1 MRIISL
7 LARFL
12 IVALLAAG
20 PAAAQDEDEGFLT
33 RKLQELLSGAGRTVD
48 IVGFQGALSSQASF
62 ARMTIADDE
71 GIWLTLEDVVLEW
84 SRSALLAGR
93 LEVKRL
99 SAARVD
105 LPRLPESQGSEM
117 PKAEATPFSLPELP
131 VSVNIELFE
140 IQQINIGAPLFG
152 EEAQLA
158 LTASAR
164 LNDDGLFAD
173 LNASRTDGK
182 EGQFDIKATLNRSDN
197 ALDLL
202 LKLEEG
208 EDGIA
213 ARLLNIPDRPSV
225 RLEVAGNGPLDDFTA
240 DVLLA
245 TAGEERLA
253 GQVKL
258 NAEASAAG
266 GETPDRRVTAEI
278 DGDITALVL
287 PQYREFF
294 GPDVGLQLDALLR
307 GDGGVDVRRFALNA
321 ASAQLEGTVILGT
334 DKWPQLVDIKGTV
347 ARADGE
353 RVLLPVGGGDTYVD
367 RVVLD
372 IGFDAAAGDTYEAV
386 FDVNGLQTSGAIIEQ
401 TRLSSRGTVQTRP
414 GAPRALDGAVDFAMT
429 GLAMDSVATDEA
441 LGREISGSAELDYVE
456 GQPFRI
462 SDLTLAGTDYG
473 LAGDLEIG
481 VGEGLQTRIDAVLNT
496 DDLSRFSAL
505 AGRELAGRA
514 DVSVDG
520 TLTPLSGAFDL
531 AIAGTATDIVTGIAQ
546 ADAVLDG
553 QTELSLTARRDE
565 TGTFVRDLSL
575 ENPALDFQGEAVLA
589 NENSR
594 VTGEATLRD
603 IGLVLPQYSGPV
615 TVSGSA
621 LQDQRGWTV
630 DVQSDGP
637 YGARASA
644 QGLATGPDAAIAFEV
659 SVPELNRFQPQVN
672 GPLDASGLLRQT
684 PQGWSLRTTASGPYG
699 AEATIDGIITGP
711 DLAVDF
717 DLAVPNVQP
726 LVPSVSGPLNATGRV
741 YQTPQGIAVD
751 ATARGLYGARATV
764 DGIITGPDM
773 AVDFD
778 LAVPNVQPLV
788 PSVSGPLNATGRV
801 YQTPQGIVV
810 DATARGPYNSS
821 LNVQGTVTGDNPA
834 VDFDVSLPN
843 VNALVPKISG
853 PLNVTGSARQTARG
867 WLIDTR
873 ASVVSGTRAEIA
885 GLIADGG
892 MLDLTAQGSLPLGL
906 AGPFIAPRALQGSA
920 QFDLVVQGPPALNS
934 VSGTIRVD
942 DATLSAPNLR
952 FALEGVDATVRLA
965 SGRANL
971 EISGAAGQG
980 GRVSV
985 DGSIGLDNGFPADL
999 DVTLSNVV
1007 ISDPRL
1013 YRTSVSG
1020 ALDVDGRLTG
1030 GARISG
1036 AINLGD
1042 TFVTVP
1048 STGLT
1053 SIGNIPPIDHVDAP
1067 QDVTAT
1073 RRRAGLIDGDAATDP
1088 AGQGRSGPGF
1098 ALDIQVNAPD
1108 RIFVRGRGLDA
1119 ELGGSLALTGTTKR
1133 MVSSGRFELVRGRL
1147 DILGKRFDLVEGSI
1161 QFQGDLIPYI
1171 RFVTSTTTQTGEVR
1185 IIVQGPAVEPEVIF
1199 EATPDAPQDEVLAQL
1214 LFGRNLSEISAF
1226 QALQLA
1232 NAVATLAGRGGG
1244 GIIDNLRDNFG
1255 LDDLDVTTTDEGE
1268 TALRVGKYLSDN
1280 IYTDVTAASDG
1291 TGEVSLNLDLTDN
1304 LKAKGTLGSDGNSR
1318 LGIFF
1323 EKDY

>member
-1 MRIISL
+1 MRIISF

-62 ARMTIADDE
+62 TRMTIADDE

-84 SRSALLAGR
+84 NRSALLAGR
-93 LEVKRL
+93 LEVERL
-99 SAARVD
+99 TAARVD
-105 LPRLPESQGSEM
+105 LPRLPETQGSDL
-117 PKAEATPFSLPELP
+117 PDAEATPFSLPELP

-140 IQQINIGAPLFG
+140 IQQINIGASLLG

-173 LNASRTDGK
+173 LNARRTDGK
-182 EGQFDIKATLNRSDN
+182 EGQFDINATLNRSDN

-213 ARLLNIPDRPSV
+213 ARLLNIPDKPSV

-240 DVLLA
+240 DVVLA

-258 NAEASAAG
+258 NAEVPAAEG
-266 GETPDRRVTAEI
+266 ATPDRRVTADI

-307 GDGGVDVRRFALNA
+307 GDGGVDVRRFALDA
-321 ASAQLEGTVILGT
+321 ASAQLAGTITLGPE
-334 DKWPQLVDIKGTV
+334 KWPQLVDIEGTV

-372 IGFDAAAGDTYEAV
+372 IGFDAASGDTYEAV
-386 FDVNGLQTSGAIIEQ
+386 FDVTGLQTSGVIIEQ

-414 GAPRALDGAVDFAMT
+414 GAPRAIDGAVDFAMT
-429 GLAMDSVATDEA
+429 GLAMDNVGTDEA

-473 LAGDLEIG
+473 LAGNMEIG
-481 VGEGLQTRIDAVLNT
+481 VGEGLQTRIDAVLNA

-514 DVSVDG
+514 DVSVEG
-520 TLTPLSGAFDL
+520 SVTPLSGAFDL
-531 AIAGTATDIVTGIAQ
+531 AVAGTATDIVTGIPQ
-546 ADAVLDG
+546 ADAVLAG
-553 QTELSLTARRDE
+553 QTELSLIAQRDE

-575 ENPALDFQGEAVLA
+575 ENAALDFQGGAVLA

-594 VTGEATLRD
+594 VTGDATLRD

-621 LQDQRGWTV
+621 LQDQRGWSV

-637 YGARASA
+637 YGARASV
-644 QGLATGPDAAIAFEV
+644 QGLATGPDAAIEFEA
-659 SVPELNRFQPQVN
+659 SIPELNRFVPQMN
-672 GPLDASGLLRQT
+672 GPLNASGLLRQT

-699 AEATIDGIITGP
+699 ARATVDGIITGP

-726 LVPSVSGPLNATGRV
+726 LVPSVSGPLNATGQV
-741 YQTPQGIAVD
+741 YQTPQGIAVE
-751 ATARGLYGARATV
+751 T
-764 DGIITGPDM
+764 
-773 AVDFD
+773 
-778 LAVPNVQPLV
+778 
-788 PSVSGPLNATGRV
+788 
-801 YQTPQGIVV
+801 
-810 DATARGPYNSS
+810 TARGPYNSS
-821 LNVQGTVTGDNPA
+821 LSIQGTVTGDSPA

-843 VNALVPKISG
+843 VNALVPKVSG
-853 PLNVTGSARQTARG
+853 PLNVTGSARQTAQG
-867 WLIDTR
+867 WRIDTR
-873 ASVVSGTRAEIA
+873 ASGVSGTRAEIA
-885 GLIADGG
+885 GLIADNGT
-892 MLDLTAQGSLPLGL
+892 LDLTAQGSVPLGL
-906 AGPFIAPRALQGSA
+906 AGPFIAPRNLQGQA
-920 QFDLVVQGPPALNS
+920 QFDLAVQGPPALNS

-952 FALEGVDATVRLA
+952 FALEGIDATVRLA

-971 EISGAAGQG
+971 DVSGVAGQG
-980 GRVSV
+980 GRVSL
-985 DGSIGLDNGFPADL
+985 DGSIGLGNGFPADL
-999 DVTLSNVV
+999 DVTLNGVV

-1020 ALDVDGRLTG
+1020 ALDIDGRLTG

-1036 AINLGD
+1036 VINLGE
-1042 TFVTVP
+1042 TNVTVP

-1053 SIGNIPPIDHVDAP
+1053 SIGDIPPIDHVNAP

-1073 RRRAGLIDGDAATDP
+1073 RRRAGLIGGDAASDP
-1088 AGQGRSGPGF
+1088 AAQGRSGPGF
-1098 ALDIQVNAPD
+1098 ELDIQVNAPD

-1119 ELGGSLALTGTTKR
+1119 ELGGSLALSGTTNR
-1133 MVSSGRFELVRGRL
+1133 MVSAGRFDLVRGRL

-1171 RFVTSTTTQTGEVR
+1171 RFVTSTTTETGEVR
-1185 IIVQGPAVEPEVIF
+1185 IIVRGPAVEPEVIF
-1199 EATPDAPQDEVLAQL
+1199 QATPDAPQDEVLAQL

-1244 GIIDNLRDNFG
+1244 GIINNLRDNFG

-1304 LKAKGTLGSDGNSR
+1304 LKAKGTLGSDGNSSV
-1318 LGIFF
+1318 GIFF